1 VVRGFVA
8 HYYWIVRSV
17 VKEKPHLRKC
27 LTRCRHCQILFF
39 THPRNAGRTDLGCPF
54 GCRQAHRR
62 KSSTYRSTEYYR
74 SNEGKQKKKELN
86 KGRSQQSR
94 LAQSRL
100 EEKGNDDDGRSKFDA
115 ATVSHIQVV
124 TSLIEGRFVGLT
136 EIFVMLDII
145 LRQHSIVIG
154 GKLFYDAGCGQ
165 KAPP

>member
-1 VVRGFVA
+1 VRGFVA
-8 HYYWIVRSV
+8 QYYWIVRSV

-62 KSSTYRSTEYYR
+62 KNSTYRSTEYYR
-74 SNEGKQKKKELN
+74 SDEGKQKKKELN
-86 KGRSQQSR
+86 KARSQQNR
-94 LAQSRL
+94 FVQSRHD
-100 EEKGNDDDGRSKFDA
+100 ENGNDDGGTKFDA

-124 TSLIEGRFVGLT
+124 TSLIEGRFVGLAQ
-136 EIFVMLDII
+136 IFVMLDNL
-145 LRQHSIVIG
+145 LRQRSIVIG
-154 GKLFYDAGCGQ
+154 RKLFYDAHCDK

>member
-1 VVRGFVA
+1 MVRGFVA
-8 HYYWIVRSV
+8 HYYWTVRSV

-39 THPRNAGRTDLGCPF
+39 THPRKAGRTDLGCPF

-74 SNEGKQKKKELN
+74 SDEGKQKKEELN
-86 KGRSQQSR
+86 KARSQQNR

-100 EEKGNDDDGRSKFDA
+100 DKNGNDDGGPKFDA
-115 ATVSHIQVV
+115 ATVTHIQVV
-124 TSLIEGRFVGLT
+124 TSLIEDRFVGLA
-136 EIFVMLDII
+136 EIFVMLDNM

-154 GKLFYDAGCGQ
+154 VKLFYDALCDQ
-165 KAPP
+165 KTPP

>member
-8 HYYWIVRSV
+8 QYYWIVRSV

-74 SNEGKQKKKELN
+74 SDEGKQKKRELN
-86 KGRSQQSR
+86 KIRSQQNR
-94 LAQSRL
+94 LVQSRHD
-100 EEKGNDDDGRSKFDA
+100 ENGNDDGGSKFDA

-124 TSLIEGRFVGLT
+124 TNLIEGRFVGLA
-136 EIFVMLDII
+136 EIF
-145 LRQHSIVIG
+145 
-154 GKLFYDAGCGQ
+154 AGLIA
-165 KAPP
+165 K